1 MIFLIMGLIVMFG
14 PIVLALVTF
23 IRVRS
28 LRADVD
34 ALRERLH
41 RLEATATESG
51 GFRLQAEVATAEEAV
66 VSERPPVAAPPA
78 VARPAAAQPVAAPA
92 VVAPPVAAGPV
103 VAPPVMR
110 EPVSP
115 RPPTPVSEVDEES
128 LESRIGG
135 RWLLY
140 IGVIAIVMGV
150 AYFQKLAID
159 NNWIGETA
167 RVIEGAVLGF
177 ALIYGGT
184 RFIRAGYA
192 TYGQMICGGG
202 VAILYVSTYAAF
214 NLYHLIE
221 RPTAFV
227 LMVAI
232 TGIAAFLAD
241 RQNSQGLAV
250 LAVGGGFATPFMLP
264 GHTDAQVA
272 LFTYVAI
279 LIGGTVVLAQ
289 RHDWAL
295 LHLVS
300 YLFTLMTVAGWA
312 DRFYRPSKYLVTELF
327 LTLFCAMFL
336 VILSRLRHSDRS
348 QDRAAAAFLWTA
360 PLAYY
365 LGSLVILA
373 GHPKAMLLWLIAVM
387 LAGGFLSMRVGARGG
402 LVVWTAVA
410 LPLLAWTRAY
420 NGPAWLWPGLATVA
434 GIYAIALAAQL
445 HNLFT
450 RDEAR
455 ESDIAWIHLNG
466 LLMFAAAHFLIEVN
480 HLAVTGMFAASF
492 AAWHA
497 VLAAALLKRR
507 RDVALHFGALGFTL
521 LSIAIALEF
530 DGAAVTIGWA
540 CEGAAIVAL
549 GLRERHDWLRVGGVA
564 LFAIA
569 MFQAIGLLITP
580 APLHHVVVLNPRAAA
595 GALIVALSYA
605 LAWLHD
611 RDASAPARDLAI
623 GAALIAAQVVTLV
636 LLTSEIYAYWA
647 VREGRFAR
655 EVMISA
661 TWGIYAAVLIIIGLN
676 KEYAPIRYFA
686 IAVLALTIVKVFFAD
701 MAGLDRIYRVSS
713 VIGLG
718 IVLLVTS
725 YLYNRVGRR

>member
-1 MIFLIMGLIVMFG
+1 MEAILFFLLFGLVLVFG
-14 PIVLALVTF
+14 PIVLGIVTF
-23 IRVRS
+23 VRVRR
-28 LRADVD
+28 LHADVERLS
-34 ALRERLH
+34 ARLH
-41 RLEATATESG
+41 RLETRPGEPRTEPAG
-51 GFRLQAEVATAEEAV
+51 VRRQAEV
-66 VSERPPVAAPPA
+66 PPVILPPKSGSHDVHAPGPI
-78 VARPAAAQPVAAPA
+78 AQPVIPEPA
-92 VVAPPVAAGPV
+92 IPEPGIPADVI
-103 VAPPVMR
+103 R
-110 EPVSP
+110 EPV
-115 RPPTPVSEVDEES
+115 VVAEHDEES

-140 IGVIAIVMGV
+140 IGVIAIVIGV

-167 RVIEGAVLGF
+167 RVIEGVVLGF

-184 RFIRAGYA
+184 RFVRAGYA

-232 TGIAAFLAD
+232 TAIAAFLAD

-312 DRFYRPSKYLVTELF
+312 DRFYRSSKYLVTELF

-336 VILSRLRHSDRS
+336 VILSRLRHSARS
-348 QDRAAAAFLWTA
+348 QDRAAAMFLWTA

-365 LGSLVILA
+365 LASLAILA
-373 GHPKAMLLWLIAVM
+373 NHPKAMLLWFIAVM
-387 LAGGFLSMRVGARGG
+387 LAGGFLSVRVGARGG
-402 LVVWTAVA
+402 LLVWAAVA
-410 LPLLAWTRAY
+410 LPLLAWTRVY
-420 NGPAWLWPGLATVA
+420 NGPAWLWPGLATIGGV
-434 GIYAIALAAQL
+434 YVIALAAQL

-450 RDEAR
+450 RDDAG

-466 LLMFAAAHFLIEVN
+466 LLMFAAAHFLLEVD
-480 HLAVTGMFAASF
+480 HLAVTGTFAASF
-492 AAWHA
+492 AVWHG

-507 RDVALHFGALGFTL
+507 RDVALHFVALGFTL

-549 GLRERHDWLRVGGVA
+549 GLLERRDWLRIGGTALFGVA
-564 LFAIA
+564 LFQTIA
-569 MFQAIGLLITP
+569 LLIAP
-580 APLHHVVVLNPRAAA
+580 APLHHVVALNPRAAA
-595 GALIVALSYA
+595 GAVVVALSYL
-605 LAWLHD
+605 LARLHY
-611 RDASAPARDLAI
+611 RDASAPNRDVAI
-623 GAALIAAQVVTLV
+623 GAALIVAQVMTLV
-636 LLTSEIYAYWA
+636 LFTSEIYAYWA
-647 VREGRFAR
+647 VRDDRFAR
-655 EVMISA
+655 ELMVSV
-661 TWGIYAAVLIIIGLN
+661 TWGIYATALIIIGLRQD
-676 KEYAPIRYFA
+676 YAPIRYFA
-686 IAVLALTIVKVFFAD
+686 IGLLTLTIVKVFFAD
-701 MAGLDRIYRVSS
+701 MAELDRIYRVSS

-718 IVLLVTS
+718 VVLLVTS
-725 YLYNRVGRR
+725 YLYNRARRR